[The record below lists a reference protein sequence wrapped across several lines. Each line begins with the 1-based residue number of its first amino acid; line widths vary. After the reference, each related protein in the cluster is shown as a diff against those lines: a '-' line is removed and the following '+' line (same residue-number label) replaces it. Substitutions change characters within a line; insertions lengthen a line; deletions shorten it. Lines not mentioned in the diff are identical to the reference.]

1 MSFLVIQF
9 VAVFFQQVFRFHF
22 LEAGK
27 RLFLSQPLAA
37 RLVFKAVH
45 ERAAQFIERTI
56 FSLARGTARMAGVT
70 IGPIFTFISATRMH
84 AERTSHGVAEERTLG
99 VTIGNDFNKKAAV
112 I

>member
-1 MSFLVIQF
+1 
-9 VAVFFQQVFRFHF
+9 
-22 LEAGK
+22 
-27 RLFLSQPLAA
+27 
-37 RLVFKAVH
+37 
-45 ERAAQFIERTI
+45 
-56 FSLARGTARMAGVT
+56 MAGVT